1 MEGACVPYTL
11 QNGQTPAGETKS
23 QGINKWGDDF
33 RQPNTQGTGVFKRE
47 KRQAEK
53 RFEELIDKN
62 ISNLVKMTNLR
73 IQEAQQI
80 ASKSK

>member
-1 MEGACVPYTL
+1 MKGACVPYTL
-11 QNGQTPAGETKS
+11 QNGQTPVGEMKS

-33 RQPNTQGTGVFKRE
+33 RQPNTQGTGVFRRE

-62 ISNLVKMTNLR
+62 ISNLEKMTNL
-73 IQEAQQI
+73 QTAEAQQI

>member
-1 MEGACVPYTL
+1 M
-11 QNGQTPAGETKS
+11 KS

-33 RQPNTQGTGVFKRE
+33 RQPNTQGTGVFRRE

-62 ISNLVKMTNLR
+62 ISNLEKMTNLQ
-73 IQEAQQI
+73 IPEAQQI